1 MVLQV
6 FATIEKLVAANNQ
19 PANLSNELIIAIIW
33 KESGFDDAAKSKIST
48 ATGFMQMTIP
58 AVDDVNR
65 NTPKG
70 THFAFSDMLDG
81 GKNIQCGTFYLDII
95 YRRSSNDVTKALN
108 SYGTG
113 TGYATNLIAAEACLQ
128 AAKGKAATIDPEKAK
143 TCLFKIHR

>member
-1 MVLQV
+1 VLQT
-6 FATIEKLVAANNQ
+6 FATVEKLVSANNQ
-19 PANLSNELIIAIIW
+19 SANFSNELVIAIIW
-33 KESGFDDAAKSKIST
+33 KESGFDDASKNKTST

-81 GKNIQCGTFYLDII
+81 AKNIQCGTFYLDLIFG
-95 YRRSSNDVTKALN
+95 RSGNDVTKALN
-108 SYGTG
+108 SFGTG
-113 TGYATNLIAAEACLQ
+113 AGYATNLIAAEACLQ